1 MDFERR
7 SKYDVKG
14 PSFAKDKQLNMNF
27 DVRTFDIMCKSLVTD
42 NQAIRRGQLINLRNL
57 IYLINPETYIN
68 DPEKVKRVNFIKKGI
83 EARLIHNLTDPFMIL
98 THINGGIIDDSVIDL
113 NEFRGLTG
121 AEITWMNNVVSE
133 CLKFTHV
140 YNNVDRLHDLCS
152 RIKSSDYGSKADV
165 VAEFEQTIN
174 NIQND
179 FRRSKNENS
188 TEVMFSL
195 RDEYFEDVMYDTY
208 NTLSSPRRKLVTG
221 MQGMNELLGG
231 GFENGR
237 CYVYFGLP
245 GEGKSSVLLNMIYQI
260 KKHNRDYRTKDPTKR
275 PCIVLLTMEN
285 TVTESVERLF
295 GMATGMDSMTTL
307 SPENAIRALRE
318 QGELFLSDMSPI
330 DIIIKFMPSNSV
342 DTSYLYT
349 LTEDLEDQGLEV
361 IAMFQDYIGRIR
373 STERMSDTRLEYG
386 LIVDEFK
393 TFAEIKDVPVIT
405 VAQLN
410 RDASKH
416 IDEGRKSSKSDL
428 VRLIGRSN
436 ISESMLILNNIDA
449 GFLIAPETTQDRERY
464 LGVQRIKIRYNA
476 GDREFVY
483 LPFVGNSLKL
493 VEDIGGIA
501 QYKTTMRSESTFGMN
516 MGGAPQSGYQTNV
529 VMDLGQIA
537 ITSENDSNVFSAQVM
552 SNPLDDLASKQG
564 DTTLRLIKP
573 MTFFDKNDNIIDL
586 YPNKPNHIIPN
597 DECDN
602 LLYGRKFASYQK

>member
-7 SKYDVKG
+7 SKYDVQG
-14 PSFAKDKQLNMNF
+14 PSFAKDKQLNINL
-27 DVRTFDIMCKSLVTD
+27 DLRTLDIICKSLVTD
-42 NQAIRRGQLINLRNL
+42 NQAIRRGQLINIRNL
-57 IYLINPETYIN
+57 IYLINPENYIN
-68 DPEKVKRVNFIKKGI
+68 DAEKVKRVNFIKKGI
-83 EARLIHNLTDPFMIL
+83 EARLINNLTDPYMIL
-98 THINGGIIDDSVIDL
+98 THINGGILDTGIVNLD
-113 NEFRGLTG
+113 EFKGLTG
-121 AEITWMNNVVSE
+121 AEINWMNNMVSE
-133 CLKFTHV
+133 ALKFTHV
-140 YNNVDRLHDLCS
+140 YNNVDRLYDLCS
-152 RIKSSDYGSKADV
+152 RIKSSDYTSKAAV
-165 VAEFEQTIN
+165 VAEFEQVIN

-188 TEVMFSL
+188 TEIMFSL
-195 RDEYFEDVMYDTY
+195 RDEYFEDIMHDTY

-245 GEGKSSVLLNMIYQI
+245 GEGKSSVILNMIYQI

-295 GMATGMDSMTTL
+295 GMATGLDSMTNL
-307 SPENAIRALRE
+307 SPENAINALRE
-318 QGELFLSDMSPI
+318 QGELYLSDISPI
-330 DIIIKFMPSNSV
+330 DIIIKFKPSNSV

-373 STERMSDTRLEYG
+373 STERLSDTRLEYG

-393 TFAEIKDVPVIT
+393 TFAEIKDIPVIT

-449 GFLIAPETTQDRERY
+449 GFLIAPETTQNKERY

-483 LPFVGNSLKL
+483 LPFIGNTLKL
-493 VEDIGGIA
+493 AEDIGGIA
-501 QYKTTMRSESTFGMN
+501 LYKTTMRTDSMFGMN
-516 MGGAPQSGYQTNV
+516 TNGIPQSGYQTNM

-537 ITSENDSNVFSAQVM
+537 IASEDENNVFSTQVM
-552 SNPLDDLASKQG
+552 SNPLDDLASKKC
-564 DTTLRLIKP
+564 DTTLKVIKP
-573 MTFFDKNDNIIDL
+573 MAFFDSNNEKIDVYSNKEYDNI
-586 YPNKPNHIIPN
+586 
-597 DECDN
+597 
-602 LLYGRKFASYQK
+602 LYGRKFVANQK